1 MGLPVSLRL
10 HSKRGAEKQG
20 VLGAELWL
28 TGKMSAAHPAG
39 WRREVCGRGES
50 GGAPGGEAAALLSW
64 SPDGEAGGFPWPL
77 DPSAVQS
84 SVETGGIPQIHSS
97 GIPTEDGRP
106 LLGVGG
112 IGSRAGAGVE
122 ADLNLASLLPA

>member
-1 MGLPVSLRL
+1 MAHGEDE
-10 HSKRGAEKQG
+10 RGPSRG
-20 VLGAELWL
+20 VE
-28 TGKMSAAHPAG
+28 
-39 WRREVCGRGES
+39 ERGEWPRGS
-50 GGAPGGEAAALLSW
+50 GGVPGGEAAALLSW